1 MSFFRLVLTASLMLQ
16 FACNQQPS
24 TTAWVETKQNLPPDE
39 RYGELFVAVQ
49 MNQIFPDG
57 KTFVDCIPKY
67 PTDEILSNY
76 RAAKDQPG
84 FDLKAFV
91 LEQFE
96 LPRQFASGFQSDP
109 SRTAIEHINALWPV
123 LTRQPDADDAG
134 TLLPL
139 PHPYVVPGGR
149 FGEIYYWDSY
159 FTMLGLQ
166 TAGRTE
172 MIQNMVDN
180 FAFMIDT
187 VGFIPNGNRTYFL
200 SRSQPPFFAA
210 MVDLLAGELGEE
222 VLVQYRPQLRK
233 EYDFWMA
240 GASDLSEA
248 NPRHLKVVRLP
259 DGRILNRYYDMR
271 EVPRAEMYRDD
282 VETAARSGRLPA
294 DVYRDLRSACES
306 GWDFSSR
313 WLTDPKDLATI
324 HTTDIIPVDLNALLF
339 NLEKI
344 LARAYRAEG
353 NATEAGIFDQ
363 RAGQR
368 REAVMAYCW
377 DETGGFFMDYD
388 FVAGRHTGVIS
399 PAGMFPFFFRMVD
412 DDAFARKAAE
422 VLEKELL
429 KEGGLASTNNITGQ
443 QWDAPNGWAPL
454 QWIAIQGLRHYGQE
468 ELAARIKRRWTDLN
482 LRVYENTGKMVEKYN
497 VMDMGLEAG
506 GGEYPVQDG
515 FGWTNGVLL
524 KLLSEK
530 ELAD

>member
-1 MSFFRLVLTASLMLQ
+1 MIQ
-16 FACNQQPS
+16 FACNQP
-24 TTAWVETKQNLPPDE
+24 TTAWVETKQHLPPDE
-39 RYGELFVAVQ
+39 RYGDLFVAVQ
-49 MNQIFPDG
+49 MNQVFPDG
-57 KTFVDCIPKY
+57 KTFVDCIPKL

-76 RAAKDQPG
+76 QAAKDQPG

-91 LEQFE
+91 LEHFE

-139 PHPYVVPGGR
+139 PYPYVVPGGR

-172 MIQNMVDN
+172 MIRNMADN

-200 SRSQPPFFAA
+200 SRSQPPFFSA
-210 MVDLLAGELGEE
+210 MVDLLASEKGQSEL
-222 VLVQYRPQLRK
+222 LRYLSALRK
-233 EYDFWMA
+233 EYDFWMD
-240 GASDLSEA
+240 GAAAVSDTRPA
-248 NPRHLKVVRLP
+248 HLKVVRLP
-259 DGRILNRYYDMR
+259 DGHILNRFYDLR
-271 EVPRAEMYRDD
+271 AVPRAEMYRDD
-282 VETAARSGRLPA
+282 VETAARSSRPA
-294 DVYRDLRSACES
+294 ADIYRDLRAACES

-339 NLEKI
+339 NLEKV
-344 LARAYRAEG
+344 LARAYRGNGDTAE
-353 NATEAGIFDQ
+353 ADRFDQ
-363 RAGQR
+363 LASQR
-368 REAVMAYCW
+368 QEAVLAYCW
-377 DETGGFFMDYD
+377 DESLGYFMDYD
-388 FVAGRHTGVIS
+388 FVAGQHTEVIS
-399 PAGMFPFFFRMVD
+399 PAGMFPFFFGMVED
-412 DDAFARKAAE
+412 DTYARRAAA
-422 VLEKELL
+422 VLERELL
-429 KEGGLASTNNITGQ
+429 KEGGLASSNNITGQ

-454 QWIAIQGLRHYGQE
+454 QWIAIRGLRNYGQE
-468 ELAARIKRRWTDLN
+468 KLAATIKERWIDLN
-482 LRVYENTGKMVEKYN
+482 LRVYESTGKMVEKYN

-524 KLLSEK
+524 RLLSEK
-530 ELAD
+530 ELTD